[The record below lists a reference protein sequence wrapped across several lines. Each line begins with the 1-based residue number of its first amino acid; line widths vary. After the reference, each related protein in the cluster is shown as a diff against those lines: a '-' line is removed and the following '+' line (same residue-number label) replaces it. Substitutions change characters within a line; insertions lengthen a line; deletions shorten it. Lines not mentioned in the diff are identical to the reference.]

1 MHDCDATQVDA
12 GQQISRAGD
21 VRDEAFLLLTGE
33 LFVGAADAGAPEERE
48 RKRAGEFVGEKAFLS
63 GHKRV
68 HDICAGAEPVELLVL
83 SRILFEKA
91 MAKLPAV
98 AVKILW

>member
-68 HDICAGAEPVELLVL
+68 HDICEGQHCWVW
-83 SRILFEKA
+83 K
-91 MAKLPAV
+91 KLQCGHYGIYIV
-98 AVKILW
+98 RCEDRG